1 MAFSV
6 YAGVCETSDIF
17 RPTIDVCIIYIYV
30 LGIDAPFSFENL
42 KFEKKM

>member
-17 RPTIDVCIIYIYV
+17 WPTIDVYIYICMYV
-30 LGIDAPFSFENL
+30 CIRD
-42 KFEKKM
+42 